1 MRNIGTVDNTGLEA
15 NLAYRNNIGAFNYHV
30 FGNVTYV
37 KNEVVH
43 IGGDDMINGK
53 RITREGYPID
63 AYYLYICDG
72 IFQSE
77 DEVKHHAYQSANTH
91 AGDLIFRDV
100 SGPEGVPDGQITEDD
115 RVVTGSSVPDFTYSF
130 GLNLDYKGIG
140 LNVFF
145 KEYQELALTLLIIW
159 CTPMLMEQVLPT
171 NG

>member
-1 MRNIGTVDNTGLEA
+1 
-15 NLAYRNNIGAFNYHV
+15 
-30 FGNVTYV
+30 
-37 KNEVVH
+37 
-43 IGGDDMINGK
+43 MINGK